1 MQQPSNSVLKPP
13 PAPAPIPALPIFPID
28 VSQNKS
34 TPQTVAPSDVITNPA
49 SFVMSLGTAMPYP
62 PPAGRYPTN
71 SRYPTTPYY
80 QYTPGAPTYL
90 VHQQTIKPVSLSTP
104 ASAGNQG
111 AWSDEE
117 TEKLKKLAEESKAK
131 GNGLGEIDWDHVCN
145 AWGAGRTRFAPISFI
160 GIKFSSNYIFNSD
173 TRS

>member
-1 MQQPSNSVLKPP
+1 MQNPSNSVLKPLAP
-13 PAPAPIPALPIFPID
+13 PPPMPAMPIFAPD
-28 VSQNKS
+28 PNQNKS
-34 TPQTVAPSDVITNPA
+34 TPSQPVAPTDVINNPA

-62 PPAGRYPTN
+62 PPNGRYPAN

-90 VHQQTIKPVSLSTP
+90 VHQQTIKHVSLSTP

-117 TEKLKKLAEESKAK
+117 TEKLKKLADESKTK
-131 GNGLGEIDWDHVCN
+131 DGVVGEIDWDYVCN
-145 AWGAGRTRFAPISFI
+145 NWGAGRTR
-160 GIKFSSNYIFNSD
+160 
-173 TRS
+173 